1 MFRFVIIANQVGLVQ
16 FSHYFEAVPD
26 SLKIKL
32 EREAIEKC
40 LNRTGE
46 KEVSIIN
53 LLYRIVT
60 CCYFNFVIIKRERF
74 TVIMEPSC
82 FDAKLYSLY

>member
-60 CCYFNFVIIKRERF
+60 RCYFNFVIIKRERF

-82 FDAKLYSLY
+82 FDVKLYSLY